1 MNMIT
6 LNGYHEE
13 VIKKYNNA
21 LNSIIYQATMNDNA
35 QLFLDARELLDT
47 VIRYSDEFYKTIKD
61 GEKLDEWI
69 FMYPNMSYYAM
80 AGFLLAKRAEYKDGQ
95 IEELSEKLLDSAT
108 DAIGDLSD
116 ILKAIDDDL
125 DGMIKGTKIKEK

>member
-1 MNMIT
+1 
-6 LNGYHEE
+6 
-13 VIKKYNNA
+13 
-21 LNSIIYQATMNDNA
+21 MNDNA
-35 QLFLDARELLDT
+35 QLFLDARELLDS

-80 AGFLLAKRAEYKDGQ
+80 AGFLLAKRAEYEDGQ

-125 DGMIKGTKIKEK
+125 DGVIRGKKIKEK